1 MVRSDRW
8 NTSNEIKKHFPESSE
23 PNCGAGPVIY
33 VEKEKKYIDDSQSH
47 IAVIGKTG
55 KGKSQCCSLP
65 FMREIFEK
73 NESLIINDSKGEGLW
88 KNFCFIPSHYQKF
101 ILDFRCPRKS
111 PDRWNPYSYP
121 KKLYDS
127 DDRDEN
133 DVASSLI
140 DEFWK
145 GVYDSNAITERFWTD
160 AAANYAKGLTYGL
173 FETAEDEYI
182 NLESTA
188 IMMEQSE
195 IKFAS
200 STVIRSFYD
209 SLPSNSLA
217 KRNLA
222 SYVTGPN
229 ETRASIHSVATQGIE
244 TFSRSKGLMEMLAD
258 DTIDIKNF
266 DVNRPFVVI
275 IVIPDE
281 TDTYDA
287 LAGLFIT
294 QLTQHLI
301 LTAHKMG
308 GKLPIR
314 VNIIL
319 EELGSI
325 GKSIPALP
333 KLIAASRSRNI
344 RIMIVLQSNSQ
355 LIDVYGKS
363 KAEIINDGIDITFC
377 FSTNSWETLNEWS
390 QRCGERQIEIDGHI
404 VKEPV
409 ITPSQL
415 AAMPTCT
422 ALVMIRGQFKYI
434 TKFPLYDDLYD
445 NSAWTAPEKNKE
457 KESSLKY
464 FNFEERVK
472 DARRKQIEEKI
483 RLLPSAEK
491 NSNEKNIPAYDEPSN
506 GFSFDIDR
514 MIADIDAK
522 IAELE
527 EEEKAQKIKAAGN
540 PENLKIK
547 DYTLSIL
554 ILGDDHEKIAEVISK
569 AMNISQKEAEDLI
582 LEYPVDI
589 CITDG
594 EEAKNVENTLSE
606 LDCLVCCSEN
616 YE

>member
-33 VEKEKKYIDDSQSH
+33 VEKGKKYIDDSQSH

-275 IVIPDE
+275 IVIPD
-281 TDTYDA
+281 
-287 LAGLFIT
+287 
-294 QLTQHLI
+294 
-301 LTAHKMG
+301 
-308 GKLPIR
+308 
-314 VNIIL
+314 
-319 EELGSI
+319 
-325 GKSIPALP
+325 
-333 KLIAASRSRNI
+333 
-344 RIMIVLQSNSQ
+344 
-355 LIDVYGKS
+355 
-363 KAEIINDGIDITFC
+363 
-377 FSTNSWETLNEWS
+377 
-390 QRCGERQIEIDGHI
+390 
-404 VKEPV
+404 
-409 ITPSQL
+409 
-415 AAMPTCT
+415 
-422 ALVMIRGQFKYI
+422 
-434 TKFPLYDDLYD
+434 
-445 NSAWTAPEKNKE
+445 
-457 KESSLKY
+457 
-464 FNFEERVK
+464 
-472 DARRKQIEEKI
+472 
-483 RLLPSAEK
+483 
-491 NSNEKNIPAYDEPSN
+491 
-506 GFSFDIDR
+506 
-514 MIADIDAK
+514 
-522 IAELE
+522 
-527 EEEKAQKIKAAGN
+527 
-540 PENLKIK
+540 
-547 DYTLSIL
+547 
-554 ILGDDHEKIAEVISK
+554 
-569 AMNISQKEAEDLI
+569 
-582 LEYPVDI
+582 
-589 CITDG
+589 
-594 EEAKNVENTLSE
+594 
-606 LDCLVCCSEN
+606 
-616 YE
+616 